1 MRIAIGGLHIE
12 CCSFSPLPTS
22 SGDVTQLRG
31 ESLRELYPFLPD
43 FPDVEFVPIIRGRAT
58 PGGPLETAVY
68 QQIKGEFLDGLRG
81 QYWDGVYLDMHG
93 ALYVL
98 GSEDAEG
105 DWTAAVRAVVG
116 DDCLIAASYDLHGN
130 VSPRV
135 MANVDLLT
143 AYRTAPH
150 VDVTETRQRAVRLLV
165 DCLTREVRPAQA
177 FIPVPVLYPGEKS
190 MTTAEPA
197 GSLYARIPAVIEQYG
212 LLDLSILIGYVW
224 VDEPRATA
232 SVIAIGE
239 DADKAQAAA
248 ADLARDF
255 WSRRAG
261 FRFGMPT
268 GTVDECIEQAATLPE
283 KPVFISDAGDNI
295 TGGGIGDVPY
305 VLGRLIAHGVT
316 KALYA
321 ALVDAAA
328 VADCFDAG
336 VGAALDLS
344 LGGKLDPLHGTPL
357 AVHATVVTLE
367 AANPANCQAVIEV
380 LGIQVILTERRT
392 AFTTVAQFAALGIDP
407 TTYDLVVIKLGYLFP
422 EIAPLAQHAI
432 LALSPGAIDP
442 AVENLPY
449 QRIQRPKYPLDPAM
463 TWEP

>member
-31 ESLRELYPFLPD
+31 AALRELYPFLPD

-58 PGGPLETAVY
+58 PGGPLEAEVY
-68 QQIKGEFLDGLRG
+68 EQIKGEFLDGLRG
-81 QYWDGVYLDMHG
+81 QQWDGVYLDMHG

-98 GSEDAEG
+98 GREDAEG
-105 DWTAAVRAVVG
+105 DWTQAVREVVG
-116 DDCLIAASYDLHGN
+116 DDCLISASYDLHGN

-135 MANVDLLT
+135 IANVDLLT

-150 VDVTETRQRAVRLLV
+150 RDVDETRARAVRLLV
-165 DCLTREVRPAQA
+165 DCLTRDVRPAKA

-212 LLDLSILIGYVW
+212 LLDVSILIGYVW
-224 VDEPRATA
+224 VDELRATA
-232 SVIAIGE
+232 SVITLGD
-239 DADKAQAAA
+239 DADKARAAA

-255 WSRRAG
+255 WSRRKD

-268 GTVDECIEQAATLPE
+268 ATVDECIEQAARWSE

-305 VLGRLIAHGVT
+305 VLGRLIARGVT
-316 KALYA
+316 NALYA

-328 VADCFDAG
+328 VADCFAAGIDAQ
-336 VGAALDLS
+336 VDLS
-344 LGGKLDPLHGTPL
+344 LGGKLDPIHGTPL
-357 AVHATVVTLE
+357 AVRATVVTLD
-367 AANPANCQAVIEV
+367 AANPTNRHAVIQV
-380 LGIQVILTERRT
+380 AGIRVILTERRT

-407 TTYDLVVIKLGYLFP
+407 TRYDLVVIKLGYLFP

-442 AVENLPY
+442 DVENLPY
-449 QRIQRPKYPLDPAM
+449 QRIQRPKYPLDPDM
-463 TWEP
+463 EWEI